1 MAVAQRGRGCK
12 CMSSLV
18 TKMFIAETYGLRLNI
33 EQLASALG
41 LSKGAIYNQISA
53 GSFPIA
59 TYLDGGKRWADY
71 RDVAEHLDQCRDKAH
86 AGT

>member
-1 MAVAQRGRGCK
+1 
-12 CMSSLV
+12 
-18 TKMFIAETYGLRLNI
+18 MFIAERYGLRLNI
-33 EQLASALG
+33 EQLANVLG
-41 LSKGAIYNQISA
+41 LSKGAIYNQLSG

-71 RDVAEHLDQCRDKAH
+71 RDIAEHLDHCRDRAC